1 MRYSYYPGCTLK
13 TKAQNF
19 EKTALRTAGEL
30 GLEMVE
36 VPEWQCCGALYP
48 LNTDEFFPLLA
59 PVRALA
65 QAREA
70 GHDVLV
76 TLCAGCYNVFKR
88 TNREMGRNGEV
99 RRKVNGY
106 LQEEYTGEVNVLHY
120 LEVLKKEIGFSA
132 LAEKVKKKLA
142 GRKVAPYYGCLLL
155 KPRDEMDFDDVEN
168 PAIFEDFLRA
178 LGAEPV
184 DYPYKTE
191 CCGSYLSMTDEQVAG
206 TATGRV
212 LLSAHKNGAELIMVA
227 CPLCKYNLE
236 EYRQALWPATEGEAR
251 LPVVY
256 FTELLAEALAVQSDT
271 NGEEKE

>member
-13 TKAQNF
+13 TKAKNF
-19 EKTALRTAGEL
+19 EETALRTGAAL

-65 QAREA
+65 QAKKS
-70 GHDVLV
+70 GHECLM

-88 TNREMGRNGEV
+88 TNREIGRNEEV

-106 LQEEYTGEVNVLHY
+106 LQEEYAGEVEVLHY
-120 LEVLKKEIGFSA
+120 LEVLKKEIGFAA
-132 LAEKVKKKLA
+132 LAEKVQKKLA

-168 PAIFEDFLRA
+168 PTIFEDFLRA

-191 CCGSYLSMTDEQVAG
+191 CCGSYLSMSDEEVAG
-206 TATGRV
+206 TLVGRI
-212 LLSAHKNGAELIMVA
+212 LLSAHRNGAELLTVA

-236 EYRQALWPATEGEAR
+236 EYRQELGAVHGAEAL

-256 FTELLAEALAVQSDT
+256 FTELLAEALAV
-271 NGEEKE
+271 

>member
-13 TKAQNF
+13 TKANNF
-19 EKTALRTAGEL
+19 EKTALRTAGAL

-48 LNTDEFFPLLA
+48 LNTDELFPLLA

-65 QAREA
+65 QAKEA
-70 GHDVLV
+70 GHGTLV

-88 TNREMGRNGEV
+88 TNREMSRNGEV

-120 LEVLKKEIGFSA
+120 LEVLKKEVGFAS
-132 LAEKVKKKLA
+132 LAEKAQKKLT

-168 PAIFEDFLRA
+168 PTIFEDFLRA

-191 CCGSYLSMTDEQVAG
+191 CCGSYLSMADEEVAA
-206 TATGRV
+206 TAVGRI
-212 LLSAHKNGAELIMVA
+212 LLSARKSGAELLVVA
-227 CPLCKYNLE
+227 CPLCRYNLE
-236 EYRQALWPATEGEAR
+236 EYGRELTERTGGEAS
-251 LPVVY
+251 LPVLY
-256 FTELLAEALAVQSDT
+256 FTELLAEALAVGSET
-271 NGEEKE
+271 YGEEK